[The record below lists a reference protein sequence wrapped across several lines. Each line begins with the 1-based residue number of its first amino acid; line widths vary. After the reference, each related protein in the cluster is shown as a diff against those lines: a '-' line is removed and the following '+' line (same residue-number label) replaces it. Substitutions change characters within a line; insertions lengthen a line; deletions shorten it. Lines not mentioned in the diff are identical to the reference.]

1 MNKIRK
7 NIKNYFFCYCDVCRM
22 EIEKLCDEIDAMTR
36 ELAILESK
44 GQVGVARLSS
54 GCGYCSSGCG
64 SRRGCGCDIYY

>member
-1 MNKIRK
+1 MSHCIDITIKIERIL
-7 NIKNYFFCYCDVCRM
+7 NVFCYCDVCRM

-54 GCGYCSSGCG
+54 GCSYCSSGCD
-64 SRRGCGCDIYY
+64 CDIYY